1 MTSAYSP
8 RLLATFGKIRRELL
22 SARARWQ
29 ELGGTANLAR
39 VEAQLSS
46 PPYNLPEVVALA
58 EGSQDGVFGARSV
71 PSVIDRVRGT
81 A

>member
-1 MTSAYSP
+1 MTPSTYSP

-22 SARARWQ
+22 SARARWHA
-29 ELGGTANLAR
+29 LGITENLSR
-39 VEAQLSS
+39 VEAQLAA
-46 PPYNLPEVVALA
+46 PPYNLPEVIALA
-58 EGSQDGVFGARSV
+58 EGPSGVSGPRSV